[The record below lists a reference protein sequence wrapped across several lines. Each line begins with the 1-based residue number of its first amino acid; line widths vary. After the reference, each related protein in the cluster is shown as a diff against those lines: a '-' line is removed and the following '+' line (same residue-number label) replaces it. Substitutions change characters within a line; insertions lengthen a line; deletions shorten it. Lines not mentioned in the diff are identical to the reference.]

1 MSIVNQTELCEIL
14 GKTAKTLNAWIDA
27 GLPVLHRGGH
37 GSPNQYDTEQ
47 VIGWM
52 IQREIG
58 KLSVH
63 DDGTVYNF
71 EAEKARLTHEQA
83 EKVAMENM
91 VRRGHLVDT
100 EKVAGWWASIITN
113 AKQRLLAIPTKAAPL
128 VLGLKTLPEVRDQ
141 LETTIN
147 EVLLE
152 LSTTDP
158 VAGGS
163 GDEGMEAATEA
174 DGEPVGGPQAEVKP
188 GGKRRAGA
196 VGH

>member
-1 MSIVNQTELCEIL
+1 MGKIVSQTELCEII
-14 GKTAKTLNAWIDA
+14 GVTAKTVNSWIDK
-27 GLPVLHRGGH
+27 GFPVLERAGH
-37 GSPNQYDTEQ
+37 GTKSSYDTEQ
-47 VIGWM
+47 CIGWL

-58 KLSVH
+58 RLAVLV
-63 DDGTVYNF
+63 DGTVYNF

-91 VRRGHLVDT
+91 VRRGELVDT

-158 VAGGS
+158 VAGGG
-163 GDEGMEAATEA
+163 GDEGMAAAAEA
-174 DGEPVGGPQAEVKP
+174 DGEPVGGPQAQIKS
-188 GGKRRAGA
+188 
-196 VGH
+196 

>member
-14 GKTAKTLNAWIDA
+14 GKTAKTLNSWIDA
-27 GLPVLHRGGH
+27 GLPVLRRGGH
-37 GSPNQYDTEQ
+37 GSPNQYDTEA

-63 DDGTVYNF
+63 DDGEVYNF

-91 VRRGHLVDT
+91 VRRGQLVDT

-163 GDEGMEAATEA
+163 GDEGVEAAAQA
-174 DGEPVGGPQAEVKP
+174 DSEPVGGPEKEAVP
-188 GGKRRAGA
+188 RKRRGARA
-196 VGH
+196 VGN